1 MTECETQLAELQNL
15 CMRTL
20 EILNEEKFFDKT
32 STTDGC
38 HSSLHI
44 DLINASNGKQFKF
57 FTELM
62 KHLPRTQND

>member
-32 STTDGC
+32 STTDGW
-38 HSSLHI
+38 HSSLHR
-44 DLINASNGKQFKF
+44 DLTKASNGKQFKF